1 MEKTETLS
9 FCRNWLIKLKKVPC
23 VVLAK
28 RRQILYLQPLNI
40 SEMNMKIIYTRK
52 NVQPELVKH
61 FLHLQSMI
69 NVSDV
74 LFVQK
79 KCPVEAIEGK
89 VKIKHVIDQDKCI
102 KCGKCEETCKFGA
115 IER

>member
-28 RRQILYLQPLNI
+28 RRQILYLQPSNI

-52 NVQPELVKH
+52 NVQPELVKD

-74 LFVQK
+74 LFVPKNAQLRQSKEKLRLNMLSIKINVLNAANAK
-79 KCPVEAIEGK
+79 KLASL
-89 VKIKHVIDQDKCI
+89 
-102 KCGKCEETCKFGA
+102 A
-115 IER
+115 L